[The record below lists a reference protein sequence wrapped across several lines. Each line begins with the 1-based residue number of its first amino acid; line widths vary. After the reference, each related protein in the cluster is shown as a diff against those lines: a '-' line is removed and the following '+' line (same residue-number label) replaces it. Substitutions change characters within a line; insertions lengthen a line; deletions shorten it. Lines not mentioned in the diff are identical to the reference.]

1 MVTQS
6 KCFNNLKETCRRE
19 KTGVFRFQAY
29 SQTRPR
35 SLWNRRASKGSQS
48 SIGVQDGHSEHTQ
61 QQDTLVNDP
70 DKPNHSSVPSLVE
83 HGTSYEEQTKSFDN
97 IHDRLLPTSRAADIG
112 SSSRPDHDLTSEG
125 ESSEDFSFSET
136 EDFETQT
143 VTGSSTPRWGTT
155 TQLADSEQMDIVP
168 EGLIFIDRAVILANS
183 RSSSLAGF
191 SFCAKTLIVHE
202 DGSPSLIL
210 KEPCNPTT
218 MCNHI
223 SLHIGNV
230 DWTEQELPC
239 SLRVTI
245 RHLLGL
251 PSSVSDAPGPERLTL
266 TVVQTGSRRSSRTL
280 VVSEQ
285 GTCKLYSIS
294 TPLEVILGNDNDDE
308 EANSEGQAEDY
319 TGTQSV
325 PGDST
330 TPEPPVNVAEQN
342 ANAREEEDRAK
353 FALGNYNRVPC
364 FFCKMDALRPVIDS
378 GSEWQFVVYKSRSF
392 GYRCE
397 RCNDRTWVSA
407 GNFGLTFVG
416 GGGSVYDGE
425 IKRN

>member
-1 MVTQS
+1 MP
-6 KCFNNLKETCRRE
+6 
-19 KTGVFRFQAY
+19 G
-29 SQTRPR
+29 
-35 SLWNRRASKGSQS
+35 SLWNRRASRGSQS

-61 QQDTLVNDP
+61 QQGTFVDDP
-70 DKPNHSSVPSLVE
+70 DKPSHSSVPSLVE
-83 HGTSYEEQTKSFDN
+83 HGTDGAGEDIAILRNDGTVDFIYGTSYEEQTKSFDN
-97 IHDRLLPTSRAADIG
+97 IHDRLLPTSRAAGIG

-143 VTGSSTPRWGTT
+143 VTGSSTPLWGTT
-155 TQLADSEQMDIVP
+155 TQLADCEQMDIVP

-218 MCNHI
+218 TCNHI
-223 SLHIGNV
+223 SLHIANV

-251 PSSVSDAPGPERLTL
+251 PSSFNVTPGPERLTL
-266 TVVQTGSRRSSRTL
+266 TVVQTGSGRSSRTL

-285 GTCKLYSIS
+285 GTRKLYSIS
-294 TPLEVILGNDNDDE
+294 TPLEVILSNDNNDE
-308 EANSEGQAEDY
+308 AANSEGQADDY
-319 TGTQSV
+319 TETQSV

-342 ANAREEEDRAK
+342 ANAREEDGAK

-364 FFCKMDALRPVIDS
+364 FFCKMDALRPVID
-378 GSEWQFVVYKSRSF
+378 GGGEWQFVVYKSRSF

-416 GGGSVYDGE
+416 GGTSWYDGK
-425 IKRN
+425 IRRD